1 MYHVFKCQIIYYEE
15 WEAIE
20 SRMWRT
26 TKSTPPPKEQE
37 EVSCMHAWLPQL
49 YPALCD
55 PVDCSTPGSC
65 VHGILQ
71 ATIWSGLSRPPPRNL
86 PNPGIEP
93 GSLLSPPCIR
103 GFFTTNTTWEAEMA
117 AKLEIYNRI
126 LRWWS
131 SDKESVLQ
139 CRRPQSHS
147 WTGKIP
153 WRKNRLPTPV
163 FLSFPSG
170 SDGKE
175 STCNAGDLG
184 STPGLGR
191 SPGEGY
197 GYPLQYSGLANS
209 MDRRTW
215 WVTVHGVA
223 KSWIWLCNF
232 HALPW

>member
-1 MYHVFKCQIIYYEE
+1 MLGCLSCIQLCVTLWTAARQAPVSTEF
-15 WEAIE
+15 
-20 SRMWRT
+20 SR
-26 TKSTPPPKEQE
+26 Q
-37 EVSCMHAWLPQL
+37 Q
-49 YPALCD
+49 Y
-55 PVDCSTPGSC
+55 
-65 VHGILQ
+65 
-71 ATIWSGLSRPPPRNL
+71 WSGLSRPPPRNL

-103 GFFTTNTTWEAEMA
+103 GFFTTNTTWEAQMA

-139 CRRPQSHS
+139 CRRPQFHS
-147 WTGKIP
+147 WIGKIP

-197 GYPLQYSGLANS
+197 GYPLQYSGLENS

-232 HALPW
+232 HALPWQAEWLRICLAM